1 MDDDM
6 DMERDDMDMEEE
18 ESSPVAEEETE
29 KESSRPNSAKSTSSA
44 AVSRPA
50 SSASR
55 PASASSSS
63 SRPSS
68 GATRPPSATSSGS
81 RPGSG
86 KSMALAAWDP
96 LEEEGI
102 VDEDHPEEEHIEDPY
117 DVERILEV
125 KDTQEGCW
133 SAFGSAF
140 TSLWST
146 KFMEYSVD
154 REWNIKTTIRELALY
169 IMFLCLVVFLC
180 FGPTSQYRFL
190 YKDLVAKHFEDVEK
204 VEQVPDM
211 WLWFTDEGG
220 FVDKLYEGDWYNTG
234 EMNFLCPGVKAED
247 CVVDDRGRNSCDGP
261 CKRSAEDA
269 NMLYENKL
277 LGVPRLRMLR
287 VRNDSCEI
295 HEKFH
300 GAIQVCY
307 NHYSQEAED
316 REPFG
321 QGWRR
326 FTDADAWRYQT
337 AKEIDGSMYWGK
349 VGNYG
354 GGGAVQ
360 KLHPKKAQTLAIIK
374 ELREGL
380 WIDRATRLIIIDFTL
395 YNANVNMFCIAKIAF
410 EIPPTGGLMVRTD
423 FRPVKLLRYVNG
435 WDHLVLGIEIVF
447 FCFIFYYIIE
457 EILEIVHTGWEYF
470 NSVWNIMDIIVIVVS
485 LCTNAM
491 QIYANHVIHGLLKP
505 LLAEPTEFG
514 DFTQL
519 GQLADY
525 STWIFGLNVFFVW
538 IKVFKYISFNKTMNI
553 LSNTLSRCAV
563 DLLVFGFMFQ
573 IVMLAFVQFAYL
585 VFGAKLE
592 DYSTQISCWYTLVRS
607 LLGDFDFTA
616 MHKATPVG
624 PWFFI
629 FYIFSCF
636 FILLNMFLAIIN
648 DTYSEV
654 KCETMAAKSVFE
666 ITDYFARGYNNV
678 LGSVALRNKLIDVEN
693 AIKLANDDGTVTYD
707 EIRAQLKKV
716 DFSDVE
722 IDVFFGMSDVN
733 GDGTISTDES
743 NDMIDAIDEASS
755 DEEFDEDDL
764 TNGATG
770 GPSKDAIVTNA
781 EFDVVERRVE
791 KMEHA
796 IGSIITKI
804 DAVLTKMEIIAG
816 PAETETQGAGNAT
829 WVEGEEVGE
838 GNGAAE
844 TLPEPGANPE
854 ELLIEVDPQPE
865 QAISP
870 EDLV

>member
-6 DMERDDMDMEEE
+6 DMENDDMDMDMDMEEE
-18 ESSPVAEEETE
+18 SSPVVEEN
-29 KESSRPNSAKSTSSA
+29 KEDPGSRPVSAKSTLSSA
-44 AVSRPA
+44 ASRPTT
-50 SSASR
+50 SASR
-55 PASASSSS
+55 PASATSNP
-63 SRPSS
+63 SRPGS
-68 GATRPPSATSSGS
+68 RPPSATSSGS
-81 RPGSG
+81 RPASG
-86 KSMALAAWDP
+86 KSLALAAWDP

-102 VDEDHPEEEHIEDPY
+102 VDEDHPEEDEEVDEPY
-117 DVERILEV
+117 DVERVLEV

-133 SAFGSAF
+133 TAFGQAF

-146 KFMEYSVD
+146 KYMEYSVE
-154 REWNIKTTIRELALY
+154 REWHIKTTIRELAIYL
-169 IMFLCLVVFLC
+169 MFICLIVFLC
-180 FGPTSQYRFL
+180 FGPTSSNRFL
-190 YKDLVAKHFEDVEK
+190 YKDLVKKHFEDVEK

-211 WLWFTDEGG
+211 WKWFTDEDG
-220 FVDKLYEGDWYNTG
+220 FVEKLYEEDWYNSG
-234 EMNFLCPGVKAED
+234 EFEMKFLCPGVKAED
-247 CVVDDRGRNSCDGP
+247 CVVDSRGRNSCDGP
-261 CKRSAEDA
+261 CKRNADDA

-307 NHYSQEAED
+307 SHYSQEAED
-316 REPFG
+316 RQPFG

-326 FTDADAWRYQT
+326 FTGADAWRYQT
-337 AKEIDGSMYWGK
+337 AKEIGGSMYWGK

-360 KLHPKKAQTLAIIK
+360 KLHPEKALTLAIIK

-395 YNANVNMFCIAKIAF
+395 YNANINMFCIAKIAF

-423 FRPVKLLRYVNG
+423 FRPVKLLRYVNA
-435 WDHLVLGIEIVF
+435 WDHLILGIEIVF

-491 QIYANHVIHGLLKP
+491 QIYANYVVHGLLKP

-573 IVMLAFVQFAYL
+573 IVMIAFVQFAYL

-607 LLGDFDFTA
+607 LLGDFDFNA
-616 MHKATPVG
+616 MYRATPVG

-654 KCETMAAKSVFE
+654 KAETMAAKSVFE

-707 EIRAQLKKV
+707 EIRNQLKKV

-722 IDVFFGMSDVN
+722 IDVFFGLSDVN

-743 NDMIDAIDEASS
+743 NDMIDAIDESSS
-755 DEEFDEDDL
+755 DEDIDDEDL
-764 TNGATG
+764 PEVRNGSAK
-770 GPSKDAIVTNA
+770 KDGIVTNA

-804 DAVLTKMEIIAG
+804 DSVLTKMEVIG
-816 PAETETQGAGNAT
+816 DPADTDNSGGNAT
-829 WVEGEEVGE
+829 WVEGQDGEE
-838 GNGAAE
+838 GNQE
-844 TLPEPGANPE
+844 SVGANQE
-854 ELLIEVDPQPE
+854 ELLIEIDKQPPE
-865 QAISP
+865 LLASP
-870 EDLV
+870 EDVV